1 MTAMTEG
8 DQESEIKTDAL
19 LEKLTTAELPD
30 GAFCIVSADPMRPL
44 TESEAWEII
53 DKYIAMETILEEDV
67 EMRQF
72 FEERGVSAGPKS

>member
-19 LEKLTTAELPD
+19 LEKLTTAELPG

-72 FEERGVSAGPKS
+72 FEERGVSARPKS